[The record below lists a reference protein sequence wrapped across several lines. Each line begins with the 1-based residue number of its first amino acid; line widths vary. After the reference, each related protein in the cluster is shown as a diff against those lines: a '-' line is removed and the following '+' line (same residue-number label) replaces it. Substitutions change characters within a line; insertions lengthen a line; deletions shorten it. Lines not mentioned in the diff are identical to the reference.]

1 MYVRVILKSVCDQG
15 QEPLT
20 TLHLRYPR
28 FIHAEIMTHRV
39 FSRNARSSRA
49 VPVKTMIEE
58 VLIDPVIPWHWT
70 KNQPGMQG
78 EVGHVE
84 SVLLQ
89 ELESWMRGEDYHS
102 TYTAE
107 EAWLEARDLA
117 VRAAKGFADAGYHKQ
132 ISNRLLEPFMWI
144 DVLVTADKWD
154 NFFELRDHPDAE
166 PHFQELAQMIRKAID
181 EADAQ
186 ELTAG
191 EWHLPYIT
199 EEDRAELPLEDL
211 QKVSVAR
218 CARIS
223 YTPFDGNASYEREFE
238 RFKKLLGPPVH
249 ASAFE
254 HVAQADWI
262 DQPYAEWANPEQHR
276 NFTGWN
282 QYRAQ
287 FA

>member
-58 VLIDPVIPWHWT
+58 VLSDPVIPWHWT

-78 EVGHVE
+78 EPGHDSQVY
-84 SVLLQ
+84 V
-89 ELESWMRGEDYHS
+89 
-102 TYTAE
+102 A
-107 EAWLEARDLA
+107 EAWTGGLYLPPEDAWRVACHNAVDLA
-117 VRAAKGFADAGYHKQ
+117 QAFADAGYHKQ
-132 ISNRLLEPFMWI
+132 VSNRLLEPFMWI

-181 EADAQ
+181 EAEAQ
-186 ELTAG
+186 ELIAG

-199 EEDRAELPLEDL
+199 EEDRQALELEDL
-211 QKVSVAR
+211 KKVSVAR

-262 DQPYAEWANPEQHR
+262 DQPYAEWANPEAHR

>member
-78 EVGHVE
+78 EVGHDSQVYVDE
-84 SVLLQ
+84 VGGLYLPP
-89 ELESWMRGEDYHS
+89 
-102 TYTAE
+102 E
-107 EAWLEARDLA
+107 EAWRVACHNAVDLA
-117 VRAAKGFADAGYHKQ
+117 QAFADAGYHKQ